1 MSNKSCFVDT
11 VCWIALLN
19 KSELIHDQVDAKY
32 RDLLTAGYDLV
43 TTTSV
48 LNETANSLSSK
59 PFRVAVSN
67 FYHRINSSLH
77 IEIVFTDKRL
87 WNTAWQLYEMHKDKE
102 WSLTDCISM
111 VVMKERQIS
120 EVMTTDHHFEQAGF
134 VKLLHH

>member
-19 KSELIHDQVDAKY
+19 KSELIHEQVDAKY
-32 RDLLTAGYDLV
+32 RDLLTEGYDLV

-77 IEIVFTDKRL
+77 VEIVFTDKRL

-120 EVMTTDHHFEQAGF
+120 EVLTKDHHFEQAGF

>member
-19 KSELIHDQVDAKY
+19 KSELIHNQVDAKY

-67 FYHRINSSLH
+67 FI
-77 IEIVFTDKRL
+77 IE
-87 WNTAWQLYEMHKDKE
+87 
-102 WSLTDCISM
+102 
-111 VVMKERQIS
+111 
-120 EVMTTDHHFEQAGF
+120 
-134 VKLLHH
+134 